1 MEITEVRIFLRESA
15 NSRLRAFATVTFDN
29 DFVVRNIKV
38 IEGNKGLFVAMPSRR
53 VESACGKCG
62 AKNPLKNKY
71 CGQCGANLLSSGDK
85 DTAAE
90 HDKLEP
96 REQQQDI
103 AHPINTKFREY
114 IQKKILDAYEAEK
127 SKAAKPGPPQ
137 APIPGEAEIPPEAQI

>member
-53 VESACGKCG
+53 VETPCAKCG

-71 CGQCGANLLSSGDK
+71 CGQCGTDLLTGNK
-85 DTAAE
+85 EPGAE
-90 HDKLEP
+90 QERLEP

-114 IQKKILDAYEAEK
+114 IQKKILDTYEAEK
-127 SKAAKPGPPQ
+127 AKGGKSDQAYGDVGPSLDKPV
-137 APIPGEAEIPPEAQI
+137 